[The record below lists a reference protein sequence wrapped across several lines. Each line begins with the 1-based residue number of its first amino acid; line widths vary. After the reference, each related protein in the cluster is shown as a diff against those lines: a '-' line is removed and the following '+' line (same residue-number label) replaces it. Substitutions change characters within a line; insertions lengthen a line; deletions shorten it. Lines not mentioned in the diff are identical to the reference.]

1 MSKKDMDNA
10 REDKRVEKRTYIEPY
25 DSGTS
30 LEFTLEGK
38 KYRFNLL
45 DTSPGGM
52 GMLVPDG
59 DGEVLKKLKIGHQI
73 KMKYKTKVT
82 SVFMDFEIRHITPI
96 DKGKFEGDHMVGL
109 SLQGDP
115 KKVQ

>member
-1 MSKKDMDNA
+1 MDNA
-10 REDKRVEKRTYIEPY
+10 MEEKRVEKRTYIEPY

-38 KYRFNLL
+38 KYLFTLL

-59 DGEVLKKLKIGHQI
+59 DGEVLKRLKIGDQI

-82 SVFMDFEIRHITPI
+82 SVFMDFEVRHITSI
-96 DKGKFEGDHMVGL
+96 DRGKFEGGHVVGL

-115 KKVQ
+115 KKGQ